1 MSEYDKQ
8 NRGAVWGSHSD
19 ERLRATAALQKS
31 MCDEDIEALPEI
43 LAHCEETGTLSIVTD
58 WLEKHGHTRP
68 ANVNNE
74 ILRPLFDLALAS
86 RAGEVRLVLEC
97 AAIALDLDIATKSK
111 TLSAIAV
118 RYGIARQSVDRRFK
132 RICAILKINDTI
144 VSKSK
149 SASESYR
156 LCNHRQQ
163 KTA

>member
-31 MCDEDIEALPEI
+31 MCDEDLEALPEI
-43 LAHCEETGTLSIVTD
+43 LDHCEETGRISVVTD
-58 WLEKHGHTRP
+58 WLEKHGYMQSGG
-68 ANVNNE
+68 NNE
-74 ILRPLFDLALAS
+74 LLRPLVDLLLAS
-86 RAGEVRLVLEC
+86 RSGEIRLALEC
-97 AAIALDLDIATKSK
+97 AALALDLDLATQSK

-132 RICAILKINDTI
+132 RICSILKINDTI

-156 LCNHRQQ
+156 LCNHRQP
-163 KTA
+163 KTK